1 MGGAAVATECRTGS
15 GFAFQPKLTTQFDG
29 GTLTTDAGL
38 VLVREFD
45 ERLRLSVAAAR
56 AITDG
61 RATRK
66 TRHSMLSC
74 VRQRLF
80 QIVAGYE
87 DANDATALRHDPTLQ
102 AVAARPGHV
111 LASQPTLSRLENA
124 ADWPSIERLKRLPLE
139 WFCQHGW
146 RARQPPEE
154 LIVDIDSTDDPTHG
168 QQELSFFHGY
178 YDQYVYHPLLIF
190 EGITGHVL
198 GAQLRP
204 GNESGATRLL
214 PLVGPIVRRLRRRF
228 PQTSVA
234 LRADADF
241 AAPEVLDFA
250 EVEHCR
256 YAIGLRRNPVLE
268 AAIAIAVAGAECR
281 FELSGEPVRD
291 FTSFEYQASSWP
303 HPRRVVAKIEVT
315 SLGRNVRFLVTN
327 RPEAPAEVFAWYN
340 RRGEAENCIKDLKNG
355 LHADRLSCHGYR
367 ANAFRLQ
374 LHVLAYAVLALF
386 RQHLLATTALAT
398 ATFDT
403 IRLRLLKVAARVR
416 RSARRLWFHLATGW
430 PGQPLF
436 ELVQARVCALKPS
449 G

>member
-1 MGGAAVATECRTGS
+1 MGGAAVATQCRIGS
-15 GFAFQPKLTTQFDG
+15 GFRFQSKLITQFDG

-38 VLVREFD
+38 VLIREFD
-45 ERLRLSVAAAR
+45 DRLGLSGAVAR
-56 AITDG
+56 AMSDARTAK
-61 RATRK
+61 R
-66 TRHSMLSC
+66 TRHSMLAC

-80 QIVAGYE
+80 QIVGGYE
-87 DANDATALRHDPTLQ
+87 DANDATCLRHDPTLQ
-102 AVAARPGHV
+102 AVAARPGRV

-124 ADWPSIERLKRLPLE
+124 ADWSSIERLKRLPVE

-146 RARQPPEE
+146 RARRPPQE
-154 LIVDIDSTDDPTHG
+154 LIVDIDATDDPTHG
-168 QQELSFFHGY
+168 QQALSFFHGY
-178 YDQYVYHPLLIF
+178 YDQYIYHPLVIF
-190 EGITGHVL
+190 EGTTGHVL

-204 GNESGATRLL
+204 GNEGGATRLL
-214 PLVGPIVRRLRRRF
+214 PLVGPIVRRLQRRF
-228 PQTSVA
+228 PKTAIA

-241 AAPEVLDFA
+241 ATPEVLEFA
-250 EVEHCR
+250 ETDHCP

-268 AAIAIAVAGAECR
+268 AAIAITVAGAECR
-281 FELSGEPVRD
+281 FELGGEPIRD
-291 FTSFEYQASSWP
+291 FTSFEYHAERWP
-303 HPRRVVAKIEVT
+303 HPRRVVAKIEIT

-327 RPEAPAEVFAWYN
+327 RPEEPADVFAWYN

-355 LHADRLSCHGYR
+355 LHADRLSCHVYR

-374 LHVLAYAVLALF
+374 LHVLAYALLALF
-386 RQHLLATTALAT
+386 RQHLLAGTALAT

-416 RSARRLWFHLATGW
+416 HSVRRLWFHLASGW

-436 ELVQARVCALKPS
+436 ELVQARVHAVKPS